1 MDGDTAQVHKVFQ
14 ENLIIGDS
22 TKKWRFVMEYINVYK
37 KKFEQLR
44 EIKQRY
50 GMDTEEL
57 DQIIEGIQ
65 HYRVNTPV
73 IGNFSTGKSSMI
85 NAIIGKP
92 LLSVDITPETA
103 VPTEIYYGHNKVYQY
118 DKSGVVECRIEELP
132 LKGLTVQTTELVKIE
147 YDNEFLKEI
156 RSVNIVDLPG
166 FDTSIELHNRAID
179 QYLPNSLAYLLV
191 VSSDEPVLKESI
203 SDFLRELKAYNMPIY
218 VVITKSNRLD
228 EEELEECRRLL
239 KKLIHNIYDQED
251 VKVACVDAYGDVK
264 MDDLKEILIEIQSKT
279 GEIFINKYSKMLKSE
294 ARYPEA
300 YLEDRIDK
308 ECLSTSRLEQEQE
321 KLEKKMQEITVE
333 IEREKNNFDR
343 QAKVCINTI
352 RERVRTDLESS
363 VATISAMLE
372 SGADITDKINSIVRR
387 SVRIGINT
395 EFEPKLKKYVEHI
408 AEMIQ
413 IEFPSSDIIISNITS
428 KMTGGVVEDTAKTA
442 LPVVLAGV
450 GAVLA
455 GPVIAVIG
463 GVTGIVAD
471 TILNIRNNKKKQHE
485 IDVLANNLIQEVVEQ
500 TVKSIENEIVRY
512 IATINEKIEKDV
524 LRQKEVLKKS
534 IEDVKIDISI
544 EESNRVKTIEGLE
557 ADLKI
562 LKSFREEA

>member
-1 MDGDTAQVHKVFQ
+1 
-14 ENLIIGDS
+14 
-22 TKKWRFVMEYINVYK
+22 MEYMGEYK
-37 KKFEQLR
+37 EKFEKLR
-44 EIKQRY
+44 DIKLRY
-50 GMDTEEL
+50 GMDTEEV
-57 DQIIEGIQ
+57 DEIINGIDN
-65 HYRVNTPV
+65 YRVNTPV
-73 IGNFSTGKSSMI
+73 IGNFSTGKSSML
-85 NAIIGKP
+85 NAIIEKP

-103 VPTEIYYGHNKVYQY
+103 VPTEIYYGNNRVLQY
-118 DKSGVVECRIEELP
+118 DKTGVVERRIEELP
-132 LKGLTVQTTELVKIE
+132 LKGLTVQTTDLVKIE
-147 YDNEFLKEI
+147 YDNEFLKKI

-203 SDFLRELKAYNMPIY
+203 SDFLRELKAYNMPVY

-228 EEELEECRRLL
+228 EEELEECRQLL
-239 KKLIHNIYDQED
+239 KKLVSRIYDQDD
-251 VKVACVDAYGDVK
+251 VTVACVDAYGNVK
-264 MDDLKEILIEIQSKT
+264 VDELKDILIEIQGKT
-279 GEIFINKYSKMLKSE
+279 GEIFVNKYSKLLRNES
-294 ARYPEA
+294 RYPLA

-352 RERVRTDLESS
+352 RERVRNDLESS
-363 VATISAMLE
+363 AATISAMLE
-372 SGADITDKINSIVRR
+372 SGADISDKINAIVRR

-413 IEFPSSDIIISNITS
+413 IEFPSNEVLIANISDKLSTSIIQDS
-428 KMTGGVVEDTAKTA
+428 AKTV

-463 GVTGIVAD
+463 GVAGIVAD
-471 TILNIRNNKKKQHE
+471 TVMNVRNTKKKQHE
-485 IDVLANNLIQEVVEQ
+485 IDVAATNLINEVAEQ
-500 TVKSIENEIVRY
+500 TVASIESEIMRY
-512 IATINEKIEKDV
+512 IATVNEKIEKDV
-524 LRQKEVLKKS
+524 LRQKEMLKKS
-534 IEDVKIDISI
+534 IQDVKIDISI
-544 EESNRVKTIEGLE
+544 EESNRAKTIEGLE

-562 LKSFREEA
+562 LKEFRADREEAEA